1 LVRLSSFSSYLG
13 ACWKPSSCPRLS

>member
-1 LVRLSSFSSYLG
+1 LARLPSFWSYLG

>member
-1 LVRLSSFSSYLG
+1 LARLSSFSSYLG